1 MCSSKKSMIGHRERC
16 NSIRISSTA
25 AVVNASGVTGPSMA
39 ASRIATTLRASSSEL
54 MKGMSRRSNR
64 RKGNWMS
71 KALPIVSALMPVES
85 DRKNTGTAG
94 RSAEKDS

>member
-1 MCSSKKSMIGHRERC
+1 
-16 NSIRISSTA
+16 
-25 AVVNASGVTGPSMA
+25 
-39 ASRIATTLRASSSEL
+39 

-94 RSAEKDS
+94 RSAGKDS

>member
-1 MCSSKKSMIGHRERC
+1 
-16 NSIRISSTA
+16 
-25 AVVNASGVTGPSMA
+25 
-39 ASRIATTLRASSSEL
+39 

-85 DRKNTGTAG
+85 DRKNTGAAERFAG
-94 RSAEKDS
+94 KDS